1 MPNDTYVAPSIQP
14 SGTTFAQFQAGGFSL
29 LIDNLI
35 AANGPIAD
43 PTTAATV
50 SVGGTGGQLSAGTYQ
65 VAYTFRDSFGETDPG
80 GQSGA
85 FTVAAGQVATVTL
98 PALPPN
104 ADEIWLYVSPVNTP
118 TGPLSLY
125 ATGITATTYA
135 MTTAVGSDPLA
146 SPPSANTTG
155 AGTVAYKIR
164 GYRSNSYDRIFE
176 GYSDFVSGWLS
187 GQPLARRDAR
197 ILAQQWAAVFAVW
210 DQAGREAAALML
222 LNPGTLG
229 YQYPAVGTAAPIRT
243 WP

>member
-1 MPNDTYVAPSIQP
+1 MPNDTYVPPSIQP
-14 SGTTFAQFQAGGFSL
+14 SGTTFAQFQLGGLSL

-35 AANGPIAD
+35 AANGPVPD
-43 PTTAATV
+43 PITAATV
-50 SVGGTGGQLSAGTYQ
+50 SVGGTGGQLAAGTYQ

-80 GQSGA
+80 GQSA
-85 FTVAAGQVATVTL
+85 TFTVATGQVATVTL
-98 PALPPN
+98 PTLPPN
-104 ADEIWLYVSPVNTP
+104 ADEIWLYVSPVNNP

-135 MTTAVGSDPLA
+135 MTTAAGSDPLA

-155 AGTVAYKIR
+155 AATVADKIR
-164 GYRSNSYDRIFE
+164 GYRSNFYDRIFE
-176 GYSDFVSGWLS
+176 GYSDFISGWLS
-187 GQPLARRDAR
+187 GQPLARRNAR
-197 ILAQQWAAVFAVW
+197 IAAQRWSAVFAVW

-229 YQYPAVGTAAPIRT
+229 YQYPAVGTAAPVRT